1 MLFYLLLWVK
11 SIDGGNVGMAAVYR
25 PSSNM
30 LCVSFYTSTLYHH
43 TYLIDLSSN
52 ETFKPV
58 KVLIWK
64 GKKGQYLHEL
74 SEFSSSTEENLQ
86 FIGNL
91 LSRLTVALNYCF
103 VAVGDDKF
111 IYILM
116 PDKKLV
122 PITSINMFIN
132 QWLLHSYWEMVS
144 YKLASIFT
152 GTVPPFL
159 LFTFVIG
166 FFVKVSSVK
175 GHFDFMSVRNHFK
188 HSSVEIMVLF
198 TNYCKLVIISIAYAQ
213 TGPSRPTCFNH

>member
-1 MLFYLLLWVK
+1 MLFSLLLWAK
-11 SIDGGNVGMAAVYR
+11 SIDGGKVGMAAVYR

-144 YKLASIFT
+144 Y
-152 GTVPPFL
+152 
-159 LFTFVIG
+159 
-166 FFVKVSSVK
+166 
-175 GHFDFMSVRNHFK
+175 
-188 HSSVEIMVLF
+188 
-198 TNYCKLVIISIAYAQ
+198 
-213 TGPSRPTCFNH
+213 